1 MQALRQNTAATVLVG
16 PVLDS
21 SGLAVTTAV
30 VGDFNLTKVGSTAA
44 LASPTTSTHSHN
56 GYYLVTLSTGNTD
69 AIGRAS
75 ISVNNSA
82 MSMSNHHYMVMEP
95 TVFDAL
101 FDKAFDS
108 ANGLGDVRRFAGQA
122 ITAGAPVTLPA
133 SVASETTL
141 TNRPTLAQIEASII
155 LAKEATAAS
164 ILSAVQGLNN
174 LSAKVNVYA
183 APLMEIPESGSL
195 VYAFT
200 VIVRDDEDK
209 LVNLDSTPTIAAA
222 NAAGTSRSANLSAV
236 SNPATGRYTFT
247 YTVASTHA
255 AESLRV
261 TISGTVSGEARY
273 SEWIGAVV
281 DYDSL
286 TVLQAIKAK
295 TDNLPALPAAVGDIP
310 TANQNRDA
318 VLNALPSA
326 GYANGSFGDRILI
339 SDNDNRTVKV
349 TGSGAGHI
357 GADVHEIQ
365 PGVITNLAFQTGALD
380 SNALASSAATEVA
393 NAVAALSVLVDL
405 VTMITG
411 SGTPN
416 AKWTAS
422 ALSLAPT
429 GGGGGGTGTGARTVT
444 ITVLLAG
451 APVEGARVRLTKAA
465 ETYVG
470 STNVSGQ
477 ITFNVDDGSW
487 VVGIG
492 SPNATFGGAVLVV
505 SANQTQTYTL
515 TAISITP
522 SGPGGVTGYWLCL
535 GVNGLPE
542 SGVTMSMQATAVPHG
557 STGLAIDTGTR
568 TTTSNGA
575 GVAQFTDLT
584 PGIRYACQRGTGQ
597 VVYVTIPEDAIGTLE
612 LNSLLGSP

>member
-1 MQALRQNTAATVLVG
+1 
-16 PVLDS
+16 
-21 SGLAVTTAV
+21 VTTAV
-30 VGDFNLTKVGSTAA
+30 VGDFRIGKEGSTATLSGA
-44 LASPTTSTHSHN
+44 TVTHDGN
-56 GYYLVTLSTGNTD
+56 GYYRIALTTGNTD
-69 AIGRAS
+69 TVGRLTIYSGNTAHS
-75 ISVNNSA
+75 MGVRALMVLLPSV
-82 MSMSNHHYMVMEP
+82 Y
-95 TVFDAL
+95 DAL
-101 FDKAFDS
+101 V
-108 ANGLGDVRRFAGQA
+108 ANATNSTGGLPTATGA
-122 ITAGAPVTLPA
+122 ITGLAGAI
-133 SVASETTL
+133 
-141 TNRPTLAQIEASII
+141 PTLAQIEASTILAKESTVQTRATQASVDIKPTLAQIEASTI

-183 APLMEIPESGSL
+183 SPLMEIPESGSL

-209 LVNLDSTPTIAAA
+209 LVNLDASPTIAAA

-247 YTVASTHA
+247 YTVDSTHA

-326 GYANGSFGDRILI
+326 GYASGSFGDRILI
-339 SDNDNRTVKV
+339 SDSNNRTVKV
-349 TGSGAGHI
+349 TGAGSGHI
-357 GADVHEIQ
+357 AADVHQ
-365 PGVITNLAFQTGALD
+365 MQQGVITNVALD
-380 SNALASSAATEVA
+380 SSAATEVA

-429 GGGGGGTGTGARTVT
+429 GGGGGGTGAGARTVT

-505 SANQTQTYTL
+505 SANQTQTYTM

-557 STGLAIDTGTR
+557 STGLAIDTGIR

-584 PGIRYACQRGTGQ
+584 PGVRYACQRGTGQ
-597 VVYVTIPEDAIGTLE
+597 VVYVTIPEDATGTLE
-612 LNSLLGSP
+612 LNSLLGAP